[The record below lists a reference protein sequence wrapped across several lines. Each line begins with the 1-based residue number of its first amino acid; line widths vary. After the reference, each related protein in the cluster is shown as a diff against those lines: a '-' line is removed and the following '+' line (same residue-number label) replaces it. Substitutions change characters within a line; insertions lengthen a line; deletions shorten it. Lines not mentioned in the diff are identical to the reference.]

1 MATTDPSVLP
11 PADRAGLV
19 LDAARRAARYVTA
32 SADRSV
38 APSPEALA
46 ALDGFGAELPEG
58 PVPAAEVLDRLDRL
72 GSPATMVS
80 TQGRYFGFVT
90 GGTDPA
96 AQAAAVLAGAWDQN
110 AGLPVMSPVAAHLDR
125 LAAGWAVDLLGLPAS
140 AVAVFCSGATVA
152 NLTGIL
158 AGRDALLA
166 RLGWDVDRRGLA
178 GSPPLRVVTGAEA
191 HTSVLKALRMAGI
204 GRDAVT
210 RVPTDDCGR
219 LRAAQLLDVDDRTLV
234 VLQAGNVDTGHSDPF
249 AEVVGRAR
257 DQGAW
262 VHVDGAFGLWAA
274 ASPALR
280 HLVAGVEGA
289 DSWGTD
295 AHKWL
300 NAPYDSGIA
309 ICAQGEDLRRAFS
322 TSAAYLASAGE
333 REPLHLSVQMSQRA
347 RGVEAWAVLASRGRR
362 GMAELVERNCRQAA
376 RLVRALAAG
385 GAQVLA
391 PVALNQA
398 LVHFGD
404 DATTDAVIATLQRE
418 GTCWAGATT
427 WHGRRAV
434 RLSVSDAATTDD
446 HIDRAAE
453 AILASWKAVSDA

>member
-1 MATTDPSVLP
+1 MPTPDPTPLP
-11 PADRAGLV
+11 ARDRADLV
-19 LDAARRAARYVTA
+19 LDAARRAARYVVE

-38 APSPEALA
+38 APSPEAVA
-46 ALDGFGAELPEG
+46 ALDGFGPALPDG
-58 PVPAAEVLDRLDRL
+58 PVPAAAVLDQLDRL
-72 GSPATMVS
+72 GSPATVVN

-96 AQAAAVLAGAWDQN
+96 AQAAAILAGAWDQN
-110 AGLPVMSPVAAHLDR
+110 TGLPVMSPVAAQLDR
-125 LAAGWAVDLLGLPAS
+125 LAAGWACELLGLPAG
-140 AVAVFCSGATVA
+140 AVAAFCSGATVA

-191 HTSVLKALRMAGI
+191 HASALKALRMAGI

-210 RVPTDDCGR
+210 FVPTDACGR
-219 LRAAQLLDVDDRTLV
+219 VRADLFPDVDERTLV

-249 AEVVGRAR
+249 ADIVGRAR

-262 VHVDGAFGLWAA
+262 AHVDGAFGLWAA
-274 ASPALR
+274 ATPALR
-280 HLVAGVEGA
+280 HLVAGVQDA
-289 DSWGTD
+289 DSWATD

-309 ICAQGEDLRRAFS
+309 ICARGEDLRRAFG
-322 TSAAYLASAGE
+322 TSAAYLASDGA

-347 RGVEAWAVLASRGRR
+347 RGVEAWALFASRGRR
-362 GMAELVERNCRQAA
+362 GIAELVERNCRQAA
-376 RLVRALAAG
+376 RLGRALEGG
-385 GAQVLA
+385 GAELLA
-391 PVALNQA
+391 PVVLNQA
-398 LVHFGD
+398 LASFGD
-404 DATTDAVIATLQRE
+404 DATTDAVIAAVQRE

-434 RLSVSDAATTDD
+434 RLSVSDAATTDE
-446 HIDRAAE
+446 HIDRAAA
-453 AILASWKAVSDA
+453 AILGCWKAVTSA